1 MGLSSGH
8 LLRHN
13 TDILQLNTYIRYT
26 PAKYCFAGV
35 YRKLLVDDSQLV
47 LDMDK
52 IDARVREDLAS
63 PPVAVLGLRP
73 PLVGIRVLC

>member
-13 TDILQLNTYIRYT
+13 TDILQLNTYIQYT
-26 PAKYCFAGV
+26 PAKQYFAGV
-35 YRKLLVDDSQLV
+35 YCKLLVDDSQLV

-52 IDARVREDLAS
+52 IAT
-63 PPVAVLGLRP
+63 
-73 PLVGIRVLC
+73 